1 MLRRTLALVLVI
13 GLPAAGQ
20 AATRETERLQIQ
32 MAALQSQVNDLLRL
46 AEDNLREL
54 RRLNEALAE
63 QRTDLKRSVQDRKS
77 QDEQFQ
83 ASLKD
88 VQEKLSD
95 LQGALQQATL
105 VPTGTPAPGTPG
117 STSPGGAPPPAPKEL
132 YSQAYADYAR
142 GNFDLAIQGY
152 QEYIR
157 SYPDTDLTD
166 NAQYWIGECHY
177 SKQKFEDA
185 IEAWNVL
192 LRDYPSSEKVPDA
205 RFKKG
210 MALERM
216 GRRSAAMQE
225 YKAVVDRYPNSDAGR
240 KAKEKLSPQ

>member
-1 MLRRTLALVLVI
+1 LLRRTLALVLVI

-105 VPTGTPAPGTPG
+105 VPTGAPAPGTPG
-117 STSPGGAPPPAPKEL
+117 STPPGGAPPPAPKEL